1 MRNKSAKRKV
11 NYRSMGRDLFGIK
24 FGAHLAAHLTPEWRS
39 QYLQYEAIVAILYAA
54 VDRAPSNSEI
64 TRHRYFT
71 RINERFFAYCN
82 KELLKINVFFGEKLS
97 ESIRRFEEL
106 RTELNYFK
114 KPLIINESEQ
124 TIIRQRRRRK
134 HKKLLRSNY
143 HRIDD
148 LKLAFSELYL
158 LLVLLQNYQ
167 TLNHMGFKKILTKH
181 DKLFHENNGIEWLK
195 TNVDTSPFVN
205 NQQVSSLIDEVEI
218 LVTDHLENGNRKM
231 DSHPSFF
238 SSISGSLCV
247 R

>member
-1 MRNKSAKRKV
+1 
-11 NYRSMGRDLFGIK
+11 MGRDLFGIK
-24 FGAHLAAHLTPEWRS
+24 FGAHLTAHLTPEWRS
-39 QYLQYEAIVAILYAA
+39 QYLQYEAMVAILYAA
-54 VDRAPSNSEI
+54 VDRAPADSEI
-64 TRHRYFT
+64 TRNRYFL

-97 ESIRRFEEL
+97 ESIRRFEKL

-114 KPLIINESEQ
+114 KPLIINESEESL
-124 TIIRQRRRRK
+124 IRQRRPRDEK
-134 HKKLLRSNY
+134 ILRSNY

-181 DKLFHENNGIEWLK
+181 DKLFHEIHGIEWLK
-195 TNVDTSPFVN
+195 TNVDTSPFVS

-218 LVTDHLENGNRKM
+218 LVTDHLENGNRKANK
-231 DSHPSFF
+231 
-238 SSISGSLCV
+238 
-247 R
+247 